1 MLLTSGK
8 TGFDVSWLNN
18 WVQLVLNF
26 Q

>member
-8 TGFDVSWLNN
+8 TGFDVSWLN